1 MTVAS
6 GGTIRVLHVD
16 DDPEFAELTATFLQR
31 EDDRFVVET
40 ASSAAEGLDRIET
53 SRPDCVVSDYNMPG
67 KNGLAFLEAVR
78 SEYADLPFILYTGR
92 GSETVASE
100 AISAGV
106 TEYLQKSGGTE
117 QYAMLANKISNAVE
131 RTEAEVARKRHL
143 AAVESAQEG
152 ISILDEDGRFVYVN
166 GAYADIYGYEPAEM
180 LGEHW
185 ELVYPD
191 AATDVAYDE
200 ILPAVASEGYWH
212 GETTGLRADG
222 STFPEEHVVSRTETG
237 DMVCTVRDISD
248 TRDREADLA
257 LKERAMDEAPVGITL
272 TDPSQDDNPLVYVN
286 DRFEEITGYDRAEI
300 LGRNCRL
307 LQGEGTDPEPVAK
320 LRAAID
326 DERPVTVE
334 LRNYR
339 ADGTEFWNRV
349 TVAPI
354 ADGTGE
360 VTNFVGFQEVVT
372 ERTEREL
379 ALERKN
385 KRLDAFTG
393 MVSHDLRNPLH
404 VAEGSLELAR
414 EECDNEHVDRASEAV
429 DRSLALVD
437 DLLTLAREGR
447 DLDDVE
453 AVSLADVLEACWTTV
468 DTEAATLAIRGDVRL
483 RADRSRLVQLLEN
496 LVRNAVEH
504 GGRDVTVT
512 AGRLDG
518 GFYVADDGPGIPLEE
533 RQAVFEPGH
542 STNEDGTGI
551 GLAIVERI
559 ADAHGWDISVTTGP
573 EGGAR
578 FEFTGVDPVG

>member
-6 GGTIRVLHVD
+6 DGTIRVLHVD
-16 DDPEFAELTATFLQR
+16 DDPEFTELTATFLQQ
-31 EDDRFVVET
+31 EDDRFVVES
-40 ASSAAEGLDRIET
+40 ASSAAEGLDHLET
-53 SRPDCVVSDYNMPG
+53 SVPDCVVSDYDMPG
-67 KNGLAFLEAVR
+67 DNGLAFLETVR
-78 SEYADLPFILYTGR
+78 SEHADLPFILYTGR

-131 RTEAEVARKRHL
+131 RMEAEVARKRHL

-166 GAYADIYGYEPAEM
+166 EAYAALYGYDPAAM
-180 LGEHW
+180 VGEHW
-185 ELVYPD
+185 ELVYP
-191 AATDVAYDE
+191 AGATDVAYEE

-222 STFPEEHVVSRTETG
+222 STFPEDHVVSRTETG
-237 DMVCTVRDISD
+237 DMVCTVRDVSD
-248 TRDREADLA
+248 TRDREAELA
-257 LKERAMDEAPVGITL
+257 LKDRAMDEAPVGITL

-286 DRFEEITGYDRAEI
+286 DRFEEITGYDRAGI
-300 LGRNCRL
+300 VGHNCRI
-307 LQGEGTDPEPVAK
+307 LQGERTDPEPVAE

-326 DERPVTVE
+326 AERPVTVE

-354 ADGTGE
+354 TDGTGE
-360 VTNFVGFQEVVT
+360 VTNFVGFQEEVT
-372 ERTEREL
+372 ERTERAL
-379 ALERKN
+379 TLERKN

-429 DRSLALVD
+429 QRSLALVD

-447 DLDDVE
+447 DLADVE
-453 AVSLADVLEACWTTV
+453 PVSLADVFEECWTNV
-468 DTEAATLAIRGDVRL
+468 DTDDATLALQGDVTI

-504 GGRDVTVT
+504 GRRDVTVT
-512 AGRLDG
+512 AGPLDG
-518 GFYVADDGPGIPLEE
+518 GFYVADDGPGIPVEE

-542 STNEDGTGI
+542 STSENGTGI

-559 ADAHGWDISVTTGP
+559 ADAHGWDLAITTGP
-573 EGGAR
+573 EDGAR
-578 FEFTGVDPVG
+578 FEFTGVDTAR